1 MININEIT
9 ISDISKSLRD
19 RTISVREL
27 VQEYLERI
35 KNMDRGENG
44 LNSILEINPE
54 AIMIAE
60 KLEGNQTQYNN
71 VLFGIPIILKDNID
85 TGDKMH
91 TSAGSLALAN
101 LNASS
106 DAEIVIK
113 LREKG
118 MVVLGKSNMTEF
130 ANYMTKDMPPGYSS
144 RGGQVKSPYKKD
156 GCPSGSSTGS
166 AVAVTANLCTVSIGT
181 DTGGS
186 IISPS
191 LNNSIVGFRPSMGA
205 ISQKGIIPISFTCD
219 TAGPMTR
226 TVEDAAILYSE
237 ITRNKVECRQTLD
250 LKGVTV
256 GVSESELNSLNK
268 EEGEKADSII
278 RSLEMAGGVVQRIQV
293 ESISHESIKT
303 IQKYEFKYIMNK
315 YLSNLPKEF
324 PIRNLMD
331 IIEFNNQNK
340 ELALKYGQ
348 TKLIDAQ
355 DNTIGNLNEK
365 EYIKVLRER
374 EIWKRKEMDIFKG
387 IDYLIYFK
395 GTNIS
400 QFTGLPSITIPHGL
414 KMDGMPYGITLIG
427 FTDVSLLQH
436 AYHLE
441 QFIGDR
447 VVPKAYQ

>member
-9 ISDISKSLRD
+9 ISEISKSLSN
-19 RTISVREL
+19 RTISVKEL
-27 VQEYLERI
+27 VQEYLKRI
-35 KNMDRGENG
+35 HKFDKGENG
-44 LNSILEINPE
+44 LNSILEINPD
-54 AIMIAE
+54 ALMIAE
-60 KLEGNQTQYNN
+60 KLEGNQNQFNN
-71 VLFGIPIILKDNID
+71 VLFGVPLILKDNID
-85 TGDKMH
+85 TADKMH

-101 LNASS
+101 LNATS
-106 DAEIVIK
+106 DADIVMR

-118 MVVLGKSNMTEF
+118 MVILGKSNMTEF
-130 ANYMTKDMPPGYSS
+130 ANYMTKDMPAGYSS
-144 RGGQVKSPYKKD
+144 RGGQVISPYKKD
-156 GCPSGSSTGS
+156 GSPSGSSTGS
-166 AVAVTANLCTVSIGT
+166 AVAVTTNLCSVSIGT

-237 ITRNKVECRQTLD
+237 ITKTKVELSQTTD

-256 GVSESELNSLNK
+256 GVSQLELESLNK

-278 RSLEMAGGVVQRIQV
+278 HSLEKAGAIVKRIQV
-293 ESISHESIKT
+293 KSISHESIKT
-303 IQKYEFKYIMNK
+303 IQKYEFKYTMNK

-324 PIRNLMD
+324 PIRTLKD
-331 IIEFNNQNK
+331 IIDYNNQNK
-340 ELALKYGQ
+340 ELALKFGQ

-355 DNTIGNLNEK
+355 DKTIGNLGEK
-365 EYIKVLRER
+365 DYINVLKER
-374 EIWKRKEMDIFKG
+374 EIWKRQEMYVFEG
-387 IDYLIYFK
+387 IDYVIYFK

-400 QFTGLPSITIPHGL
+400 QFIGLPSITIPYGL
-414 KMDGMPYGITLIG
+414 QKDGMPYGISLIG

-441 QFIGDR
+441 QFIGNR